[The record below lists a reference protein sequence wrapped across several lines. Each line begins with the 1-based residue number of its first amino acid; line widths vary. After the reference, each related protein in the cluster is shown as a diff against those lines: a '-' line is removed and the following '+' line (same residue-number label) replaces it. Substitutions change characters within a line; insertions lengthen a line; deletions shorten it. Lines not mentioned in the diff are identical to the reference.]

1 MENYN
6 HNNNTNMTNHS
17 GKIWAGLI
25 IIVVGALLLL
35 DNIGLNLPRWL
46 FSWGNILI
54 VIGLLVGFKHN
65 FRHSGWFI
73 MILIG
78 SYISLDNAI
87 GDTVNFS
94 KIVFPALIVALGLFI
109 IFKPKS
115 SCKDRADRWQRRQD
129 RWKRREDRWKGRFG
143 DQGPYAAPS
152 EEPIAATDEEKKN
165 NSNDYLESVNVFG
178 GAHQSVYS
186 KNFKGGEIVAVFGG
200 CDLNLTQADF
210 EGEITIDVTAI
221 FGGAKII
228 VPAGW
233 QVKSEVTA
241 VFGGLDDKRSVQPLA
256 EGINKLLIIR
266 GIALFGG
273 VDIRN
278 Y

>member
-1 MENYN
+1 MENN
-6 HNNNTNMTNHS
+6 NNNTNVTNRS
-17 GKIWAGLI
+17 GKVWAGLI
-25 IIVVGALLLL
+25 IIVVGALILL
-35 DNIGLNLPRWL
+35 DNVGLDLPRWL

-54 VIGLLVGFKHN
+54 AIGLLVGFKHN

-78 SYISLDNAI
+78 SYFSLENAF
-87 GDTVNFS
+87 GDTINFS
-94 KIVFPALIVALGLFI
+94 KIVFPCLIVALGLFI
-109 IFKPKS
+109 LIKPKS
-115 SCKDRADRWQRRQD
+115 TYQD
-129 RWKRREDRWKGRFG
+129 HAERWKRRNDKWNRRGDRWNRRFG
-143 DQGPYAAPS
+143 NEPHQFSG
-152 EEPIAATDEEKKN
+152 EEPIVASEEEKKN
-165 NSNDYLESVNVFG
+165 SSNDYLESVNVFG
-178 GAHQSVYS
+178 GCHQAVFS

-228 VPAGW
+228 VPPGW
-233 QVKSEVTA
+233 RVKSEVTA
-241 VFGGLDDKRSVQPLA
+241 VFGGLDDKRSIQPLA
-256 EGINKLLIIR
+256 EGVDKILIIR

>member
-1 MENYN
+1 MENN
-6 HNNNTNMTNHS
+6 NNNTNVTNRS
-17 GKIWAGLI
+17 GKVWAGLI
-25 IIVVGALLLL
+25 IIVVGALILL
-35 DNIGLNLPRWL
+35 DNVGLDLPRWL

-78 SYISLDNAI
+78 SYFSLENSF
-87 GDTVNFS
+87 GDTINFS
-94 KIVFPALIVALGLFI
+94 KIVFPCLIVALGLFI
-109 IFKPKS
+109 LFKPKS
-115 SCKDRADRWQRRQD
+115 TYQD
-129 RWKRREDRWKGRFG
+129 HAERWKRKNDRWNRRGDRWNRRFG
-143 DQGPYAAPS
+143 NEPHQFSG
-152 EEPIAATDEEKKN
+152 EEPIVASEEEKKN
-165 NSNDYLESVNVFG
+165 SSNDYLESVNVFG
-178 GAHQSVYS
+178 GCHQAVFS

-210 EGEITIDVTAI
+210 EGEVTIDVTAI
-221 FGGAKII
+221 FGGTKIV
-228 VPAGW
+228 VPPGW
-233 QVKSEVTA
+233 RVKSEVTA
-241 VFGGLDDKRSVQPLA
+241 VFGGLDDKRSIQPLA
-256 EGINKLLIIR
+256 EGVDKTLIIR